1 MRKVLCKIGNAF
13 VEDWDVEWNWL
24 EDEYPFCK
32 EFYHQA
38 EWGKIVYKKL
48 TCLDNIEKEK
58 KLIKELEYGE
68 I

>member
-1 MRKVLCKIGNAF
+1 M
-13 VEDWDVEWNWL
+13 EDWDVEWNWL

-58 KLIKELEYGE
+58 KLIKE
-68 I
+68 INI

>member
-1 MRKVLCKIGNAF
+1 MRKVLCKIGKEF

-48 TCLDNIEKEK
+48 TCLDSIEKEK
-58 KLIKELEYGE
+58 KLIKELEHGE
-68 I
+68 V